1 VRFGWTSNCQ
11 VFTEN
16 GATHLV
22 RKTFRLKEGGSMK
35 KTMLITGS
43 LLALCLAA
51 PAKADSVDTYTGN
64 PYTTVSSG
72 YTTAN
77 SITATLTFEN
87 PLPANAS
94 LAYGNGGIGT
104 PTATDPLEAFVITD
118 GAVTLNL
125 TDGFNIFLVTGGGG
139 QIVAWFVGGCGSPC
153 SSAINID
160 TEFGLPSP
168 IVTLGFDGSSQGSGG
183 TVLAYNTDDPG
194 KWTGVPEPSSL
205 LMLGAGIL
213 GLAGLSIKRS
223 LLTN

>member
-1 VRFGWTSNCQ
+1 
-11 VFTEN
+11 
-16 GATHLV
+16 
-22 RKTFRLKEGGSMK
+22 MK
-35 KTMLITGS
+35 KTMLIAGS

-51 PAKADSVDTYTGN
+51 PAKADSSETYTGN
-64 PYTTVSSG
+64 AYTNFPVQGSG
-72 YTTAN
+72 YTSAN
-77 SITATLTFEN
+77 SITATLTFQN

-94 LAYGNGGIGT
+94 LSYGFGGIGM

-125 TDGFNIFLVTGGGG
+125 SDGFNIFLVTGSGG
-139 QIVAWFVGGCGSPC
+139 QIVAWFVGACESPC

-168 IVTLGFDGSSQGSGG
+168 FATLGSDGSTRGSSG

-194 KWTGVPEPSSL
+194 KWTSVPEPSSL

-213 GLAGLSIKRS
+213 GLAGFSIKKS

>member
-1 VRFGWTSNCQ
+1 
-11 VFTEN
+11 
-16 GATHLV
+16 
-22 RKTFRLKEGGSMK
+22 MK
-35 KTMLITGS
+35 KTMLIAGS

-77 SITATLTFEN
+77 SITATLTFKN
-87 PLPANAS
+87 PLPADAS
-94 LAYGNGGIGT
+94 LAYGYGGIGT
-104 PTATDPLEAFVITD
+104 PTATDPLEAFVITVGAATFNLSD
-118 GAVTLNL
+118 GL
-125 TDGFNIFLVTGGGG
+125 NIFLVTGSQG

-160 TEFGLPSP
+160 TEFGLPP
-168 IVTLGFDGSSQGSGG
+168 NPTLGFDGSTQGSGG

-194 KWTGVPEPSSL
+194 KWSSVPEPSSL

-213 GLAGLSIKRS
+213 GLAGLSIKKS